1 MRVLVLVHRWF
12 GVALCLLFAMWFASG
27 IALHFVPYPNLSQ
40 AERLAGEAPLVIP
53 AGCCVSIAAVLR
65 STGVAAADV
74 RRLRLAMLDD
84 RPAFHL
90 LTWSGVATS
99 VHADDGTPVVV
110 DAALATRIAS
120 RFPAAHST
128 EAFDQIDYDQWSVH
142 HKWNPW
148 RPFHRI
154 RLNDS
159 ADTILYVSARTGEVV
174 RDTNRLE
181 RTVGWIGAVPH
192 WLYPTVL
199 RRLPSA
205 WRQTVIWISAAG
217 IVGALSGT
225 LLGVLRLRWR
235 RGRPQSPFHRWQL
248 LHHVIGLGVA
258 LFLTTWIVSGFL
270 SVNPGRWFSEAGLT
284 RVQTEAHAGGAFDPD
299 AFPFRLHPAALLRS
313 LAPGDAREID
323 LVRIAGEPLYRVRG
337 RTQRLFRADEAATPV
352 TEAQMQAL
360 LARGASR
367 VVPVSALRSTQ
378 LLDHADAYHYTRDGA
393 PPSRLLRFEFADG
406 TWVQS
411 DPASGEVV
419 DLLDP
424 SRRAYRWWFDAL
436 HTLDVPV
443 LAARPG
449 LRSIVIVVLCAAGF
463 AFSVTG
469 VVLGWRRLLR
479 RSRHWRA

>member
-1 MRVLVLVHRWF
+1 MRVLVLAHRWL

-27 IALHFVPYPNLSQ
+27 IALHFVPYPDFDQ
-40 AERLAGEAPLVIP
+40 AERLSGEAPLAVAP
-53 AGCCVSIAAVLR
+53 GCCVSVATALR
-65 STGVAAADV
+65 SAGVEAADV
-74 RRLRLAMLDD
+74 RRVRLAMLDD
-84 RPAFHL
+84 RPVLHL

-110 DAALATRIAS
+110 DAVLASRIAG
-120 RFPAAHST
+120 RFPGAHAPT
-128 EAFDQIDYDQWSVH
+128 MLDLVDYDQWSVH

-154 RLNDS
+154 RLNDG

-181 RTVGWIGAVPH
+181 RTIGWVGAVPH
-192 WLYPTVL
+192 WLYPTAL
-199 RRLPSA
+199 RRLPST

-217 IVGALSGT
+217 IVSALSGSV
-225 LLGVLRLRWR
+225 LGVLRLRWR
-235 RGRPQSPFHRWQL
+235 RGRPQSPFHRWQFW
-248 LHHVIGLGVA
+248 HHMVGLGVA
-258 LFLTTWIVSGFL
+258 LFLITWIVSGFL

-284 RVQTEAHAGGAFDPD
+284 RVQAEAHAGGAFDAD
-299 AFPFRLHPAALLRS
+299 AFPFRLHPAALLRF
-313 LAPGDAREID
+313 LTPDDAREID

-337 RTQRLFRADEAATPV
+337 RTQHLFRADEAATPV
-352 TEAQMQAL
+352 TEAQIQVL

-367 VVPVSALRSTQ
+367 VVPGVALRNTR
-378 LLDHADAYHYTRDGA
+378 LLDHADSYHYTRDGT
-393 PPSRLLRFEFADG
+393 PPGRLLRFEFADG

-419 DLLDP
+419 DVLDP

-449 LRSIVIVVLCAAGF
+449 LRSIVIVVLCGAGF

-469 VVLGWRRLLR
+469 VVLGWRRLVR
-479 RSRHWRA
+479 R

>member
-1 MRVLVLVHRWF
+1 M
-12 GVALCLLFAMWFASG
+12 CLFFAMWFASG
-27 IALHFVPYPNLSQ
+27 IALHFVPYPDFDR
-40 AERLAGEAPLVIP
+40 AERLAGEAPLIDSP
-53 AGCCVSIAAVLR
+53 GCCVSAATAVR
-65 STGVAAADV
+65 ASGVDAADV
-74 RRLRLAMLDD
+74 RRLRLAMLDG
-84 RPAFHL
+84 RPVFHL

-99 VHADDGTPVVV
+99 VHADDGTRVVV
-110 DAALATRIAS
+110 DAALAARIAAG
-120 RFPAAHST
+120 FPGAHHP
-128 EAFDQIDYDQWSVH
+128 AVVDQVEYDQWSVH

-154 RLNDS
+154 RLNDA

-205 WRQTVIWISAAG
+205 WRQTVIWVSAVG
-217 IVGALSGT
+217 IVSALTGSV
-225 LLGVLRLRWR
+225 LGVLRLRWR
-235 RGRPQSPFHRWQL
+235 RGRPRSPFHRWHL
-248 LHHVIGLGVA
+248 WHHVAGLGVA
-258 LFLTTWIVSGFL
+258 LFLVTWIVSGFL

-284 RVQTEAHAGGAFDPD
+284 RVQADAHAGGTFDPD
-299 AFPFRLHPAALLRS
+299 AFPARSDLAVLLRS
-313 LAPGDAREID
+313 LGPDDAREID
-323 LVRIAGEPLYRVRG
+323 LVAIAGEPLYRVSG
-337 RTQRLFRADEAATPV
+337 RTRRVFRADKAGTPV
-352 TEAQMQAL
+352 TDAQMRAL
-360 LARGASR
+360 LTIGASR
-367 VVPVSALRSTQ
+367 VVPGVVLQGARLVTHP
-378 LLDHADAYHYTRDGA
+378 DPYHYTRDRT
-393 PPSRLLRFEFADG
+393 PPDPVLRFEFADG

-411 DPASGEVV
+411 DPATGEVV

-463 AFSVTG
+463 TFSVTG
-469 VVLGWRRLLR
+469 VVLGWRRVR
-479 RSRHWRA
+479 GS

>member
-1 MRVLVLVHRWF
+1 MVLHRWL

-27 IALHFVPYPNLSQ
+27 IALHFVPYPDLSQ
-40 AERLAGEAPLVIP
+40 AERLAGEPPLAVAP
-53 AGCCVSIAAVLR
+53 GCCVSVATALR
-65 STGVAAADV
+65 SAGVEAADV
-74 RRLRLAMLDD
+74 RRVRLAMLDD

-90 LTWSGVATS
+90 LTWSGIATS
-99 VHADDGTPVVV
+99 VHADDGAPVVV
-110 DAALATRIAS
+110 DAALATRIAG
-120 RFPAAHST
+120 RFPDARAPT
-128 EAFDQIDYDQWSVH
+128 MLDVVDDDQWSVN

-181 RTVGWIGAVPH
+181 RSVGWIGAVPH

-205 WRQTVIWISAAG
+205 WRQTVIWVAAAG
-217 IVGALSGT
+217 IVSALSGT
-225 LLGVLRLRWR
+225 VLGVLRLRWR
-235 RGRPQSPFHRWQL
+235 RGRLRSPFHRWHL
-248 LHHVIGLGVA
+248 WHHVVGLGVA

-284 RVQTEAHAGGAFDPD
+284 RARAEAHAGGAFDPA
-299 AFPFRLHPAALLRS
+299 AFPFRLRPAALLRS
-313 LAPGDAREID
+313 LAPDDAREID

-337 RTQRLFRADEAATPV
+337 RTQRLFRADDAATPV
-352 TEAQMQAL
+352 TEVQMQVL
-360 LARGASR
+360 LARGASQ
-367 VVPVSALRSTQ
+367 VVPGAALQNTR
-378 LLDHADAYHYTRDGA
+378 LLDRADNYHYTRDGT
-393 PPSRLLRFEFADG
+393 PPNWLLRFEFADG

-411 DPASGEVV
+411 DPATGDVV

-469 VVLGWRRLLR
+469 VVLGWRRVR
-479 RSRHWRA
+479 RS